1 MNCNQHQDTAAT
13 SVCRNCFRGVCSAC
27 AMSYADGTAC
37 SPHCFEKAQATTRV
51 IENSVLAQRGAR
63 FGRYFGPVFMILL
76 GTLFLIDGLQHGI
89 KFRLDTLAGLIFF
102 SLGVALGIL
111 NVRYFKPLNRQR
123 D

>member
-1 MNCNQHQDTAAT
+1 MPYTD
-13 SVCRNCFRGVCSAC
+13 GV
-27 AMSYADGTAC
+27 AC

-51 IENSVLAQRGAR
+51 VENAVLAQRGAR

-76 GTLFLIDGLQHGI
+76 GTLLLVAGLQDGI
-89 KFRLDTLAGLIFF
+89 KFRFDTLAGLIFF

-111 NVRYFKPLNRQR
+111 NLKYFKPTNRQR